1 MPMDLA
7 HRLEGRFENIQEAA
21 SVAQNE
27 ADLQLVQEAIEY
39 IIFATNE
46 DLFEVVDMHS
56 LTCTGRK
63 PEGFGDEAWA
73 WNEKTDDVL
82 LICEE
87 CATADTVN
95 LHSYEYVE
103 GEAEV

>member
-1 MPMDLA
+1 MDLA
-7 HRLEGRFENIQEAA
+7 HRLEGRFENTQEAA

-27 ADLQLVQEAIEY
+27 TDLQIVQEAIEY
-39 IIFATNE
+39 IIFVSTE

-63 PEGFGDEAWA
+63 PRGFGDEAWA
-73 WNEKTDDVL
+73 WNEKSGDVL

-87 CATADTVN
+87 CVPADTVN

-103 GEAEV
+103 GDPEE

>member
-1 MPMDLA
+1 MDLA
-7 HRLEGRFENIQEAA
+7 RHLEGRFENAQEAA

-27 ADLQLVQEAIEY
+27 AYLQLVQEAIEY
-39 IIFATNE
+39 IIFVADE
-46 DLFEVVDMHS
+46 DLVEVVDMHN
-56 LTCTGRK
+56 LTCTGQK
-63 PEGFGDEAWA
+63 PEGFGGEAWA

-87 CATADTVN
+87 CAPADTVN

-103 GEAEV
+103 AEA